1 MSTLDRRTLRHAWPL
16 ALFVAA
22 CGDGSTSDAGND
34 DTEGDTDSA
43 AAALIGL
50 WETTFQGESQAC
62 GEPEALTLPVPFRR
76 ITEVAPGELEL
87 WDCRTATDCDDF
99 TLEDVRYTEAATGF
113 RGVLKWGFFNET
125 DGTRTCSQN
134 ARRHTMDLRPNGQ
147 VRVETE
153 SVEASVTDA
162 SAASEAACNAG
173 VEAWSP
179 VWTGTLL
186 NCTRWDGRKV
196 E

>member
-1 MSTLDRRTLRHAWPL
+1 MFTPDRRSLCLSLSIVLL
-16 ALFVAA
+16 AGA
-22 CGDGSTSDAGND
+22 CGDGSATDTTGD
-34 DTEGDTDSA
+34 DTEADTDSA
-43 AAALIGL
+43 AAGLIGL

-76 ITEVAPGELEL
+76 ITEVVPGELEL
-87 WDCRTATDCDDF
+87 WDCRTEADCDDF
-99 TLEDVRYTEAATGF
+99 TLEDVRYTEAPTGF

-162 SAASEAACNAG
+162 SAASEEACNAG
-173 VEAWSP
+173 VEDWTP
-179 VWTGTLL
+179 TWTGTLV

-196 E
+196 D